1 MMNIKIIF
9 ISTILL
15 QVSCYS
21 NAGNTKAAQPENVTL
36 QKQEVD
42 KAIVGTTL
50 LATPGAEEAN
60 TVATEVTQDVT
71 EVTQDEL
78 VLTNSDTEVV
88 DVVVKTSSKAETENV
103 VSTMS
108 ELKLEATKDYDYTG
122 FSLGSKAGV
131 SVSSTQCSGTE
142 CGSFNSPYY
151 SILMGYLFNEWGGV
165 QLEYS
170 TILDKS
176 SNITNTQ
183 SSLLMY
189 GVNYIKPFYF
199 DNHHLFFT
207 AGVKSWQQQL
217 TSLNGSRQVNSISP
231 SVGFGYGYDIPNTN
245 LSVNLGYE
253 FINAIGGTKTNEHIY
268 GLGFKYKFNAPQV
281 KAVQT
286 TAPKIIKIVEKHIK
300 PEIIVKEKPFPT
312 NISICFESD
321 SASLNRY
328 NKHKLNSLYKSLDVY
343 KHIKVVGFADRH
355 GSPDYNVNLVQSR
368 IDTII
373 DYLKSE
379 VMKGDTLIE
388 FSAVNAS
395 NINLVYSDDKRNRCA
410 ELLITGAVE

>member
-21 NAGNTKAAQPENVTL
+21 NAGNTKALQLNNVTL
-36 QKQEVD
+36 QDLEVD
-42 KAIVGTTL
+42 KAGLSTTV
-50 LATPGAEEAN
+50 LATTDVEEAN
-60 TVATEVTQDVT
+60 EGVIEVTQN
-71 EVTQDEL
+71 EQ
-78 VLTNSDTEVV
+78 VLTNSNTDML
-88 DVVVKTSSKAETENV
+88 VKTSSKAETENV
-103 VSTMS
+103 VSS
-108 ELKLEATKDYDYTG
+108 INELKLEATKDYDYTG

-131 SVSSTQCSGTE
+131 SVSSTQCSE
-142 CGSFNSPYY
+142 CGSLSSPYY
-151 SILMGYLFNEWGGV
+151 SLTMGYLFNEWGGI
-165 QLEYS
+165 QLEYAN
-170 TILDKS
+170 ILDKN
-176 SNITNTQ
+176 SNITNSQ
-183 SSLLMY
+183 GSVAIY

-199 DNHHLFFT
+199 GAHHLYFT
-207 AGVKSWQQQL
+207 GGIKSWQKNL
-217 TSLNGSRQVNSISP
+217 TSKRGSHQTNSLSP
-231 SVGFGYGYDIPNTN
+231 SVGIGYGYNIPNTN

-253 FINAIGGTKTNEHIY
+253 FISSIGGKETNENIF
-268 GLGFKYKFNAPQV
+268 GLGLEYKFNSPQV

-355 GSPDYNVNLVQSR
+355 GSLDYNVNLVQSR

-410 ELLITGAVE
+410 ELLITDAVEQ